1 MLDRKTD
8 DPQDIR
14 RVEGIDR
21 AYQPKTKRKA
31 TVPNVKTVEELQFV
45 VYDDSGTKKLCI
57 RSNGK
62 LYAVTLTEI

>member
-14 RVEGIDR
+14 RVEGMDR
-21 AYQPKTKRKA
+21 SYQSKTKRKT
-31 TVPNVKTVEELQFV
+31 TVPNVKSVEELQFV
-45 VYDDSGTKKLCI
+45 FYDDSGTKKFGI

-62 LYAVTLTEI
+62 LYAVALTEL